1 MISRQV
7 ETHQLP
13 VTLTRSMTYWCR
25 VLTKCISFCWSSN
38 RCLLWAP
45 SPPPFYT
52 AMDQT
57 HEFNFPS
64 ILQSYTYRGKMLN
77 TWNVKYAKLLFQSSA
92 LMRQEELNLPSPT
105 AGLVKCMLCTFHLH
119 QKCHHLHQKKGQS
132 CKDHSMI
139 DSYVIIAL
147 QMFSYDQM
155 KKQIQSKT
163 GLQFL
168 WTSIWSLH
176 NHKDFQN
183 SGKIKVMW
191 SQVFKY
197 TWLYCLIALLSII
210 SSSGHATCAMPSS
223 WFISQTS
230 NQFHCPL
237 WNQLYWNQPT

>member
-1 MISRQV
+1 MISRQD
-7 ETHQLP
+7 ETPQLP

-52 AMDQT
+52 TMDQT
-57 HEFNFPS
+57 YEFNFPS

-77 TWNVKYAKLLFQSSA
+77 TRSSFSNHQHSWDRKNSTFQVQRQALSSA
-92 LMRQEELNLPSPT
+92 CFARFTFIRNVIT
-105 AGLVKCMLCTFHLH
+105 CTERRENHA
-119 QKCHHLHQKKGQS
+119 
-132 CKDHSMI
+132 KDDSMI
-139 DSYVIIAL
+139 DSSVIIAL

-168 WTSIWSLH
+168 WTSIWILH
-176 NHKDFQN
+176 IHKDFQN

-237 WNQLYWNQPT
+237 LNQPT